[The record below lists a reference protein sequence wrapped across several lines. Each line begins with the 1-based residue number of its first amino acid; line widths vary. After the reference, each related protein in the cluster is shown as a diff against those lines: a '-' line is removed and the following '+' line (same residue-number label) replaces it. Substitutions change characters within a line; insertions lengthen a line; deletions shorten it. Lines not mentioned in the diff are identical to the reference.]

1 MPSSLEEE
9 VIDVMCSEF
18 GLEQQSGFQRGPG
31 EIKQEN
37 PAIPVQ
43 VFDMGSESVERQMK
57 PRFAGSFIFTKANDL
72 FSD

>member
-1 MPSSLEEE
+1 MPSSLEAE
-9 VIDVMCSEF
+9 VIADVMCSEF
-18 GLEQQSGFQRGPG
+18 GLEQSGLQRGPG
-31 EIKQEN
+31 EIKQGN